1 MFIHTLLTSLTKKMT
16 LFMLYRNM
24 ATSSRSKVLIAAEKG
39 DRPFVET
46 RAIDFAAEFSP
57 SLNCEFKV

>member
-1 MFIHTLLTSLTKKMT
+1 MPPRRDEKPSVRLQ
-16 LFMLYRNM
+16 
-24 ATSSRSKVLIAAEKG
+24 KG

-46 RAIDFAAEFSP
+46 RSIDFAAEFLP

>member
-16 LFMLYRNM
+16 FFML
-24 ATSSRSKVLIAAEKG
+24 SRSIATRDENCSVRLQND

>member
-1 MFIHTLLTSLTKKMT
+1 M
-16 LFMLYRNM
+16 LFRSM
-24 ATSSRSKVLIAAEKG
+24 ATRDDNCSVRLQKG

-46 RAIDFAAEFSP
+46 RTLDFAAEFSP

>member
-1 MFIHTLLTSLTKKMT
+1 MKIYTIFSFLTKNLT
-16 LFMLYRNM
+16 LFMLCRSM
-24 ATSSRSKVLIAAEKG
+24 ATRDENCSVRLQKG

-46 RAIDFAAEFSP
+46 RAIDFTAEFSP

>member
-1 MFIHTLLTSLTKKMT
+1 M
-16 LFMLYRNM
+16 LF
-24 ATSSRSKVLIAAEKG
+24 RSITTRDKNCSVPLKNGAL
-39 DRPFVET
+39 PFVET

>member
-1 MFIHTLLTSLTKKMT
+1 M
-16 LFMLYRNM
+16 LFRSM
-24 ATSSRSKVLIAAEKG
+24 ATRDENCSVRMKKG

-46 RAIDFAAEFSP
+46 RAIDFNAEFSP

>member
-1 MFIHTLLTSLTKKMT
+1 MLFRSMT
-16 LFMLYRNM
+16 TRDENCSVRLQ
-24 ATSSRSKVLIAAEKG
+24 KG
-39 DRPFVET
+39 DLSFVET

>member
-1 MFIHTLLTSLTKKMT
+1 M
-16 LFMLYRNM
+16 LFRSI
-24 ATSSRSKVLIAAEKG
+24 ATRDENCSVRLQND

-46 RAIDFAAEFSP
+46 RAIDFTAEFSP